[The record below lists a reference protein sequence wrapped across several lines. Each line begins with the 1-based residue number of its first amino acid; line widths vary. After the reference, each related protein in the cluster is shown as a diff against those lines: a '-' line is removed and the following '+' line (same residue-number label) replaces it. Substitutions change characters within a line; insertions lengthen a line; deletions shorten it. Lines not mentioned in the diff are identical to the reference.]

1 MKVAHALIASI
12 IALTSLHTHAA
23 DAQIEASSAQQTLK
37 LQYAELEDLKSQLA
51 LAKSAGTTNV
61 VTFVISSGLVAAGL
75 IMDILGGPGTRI
87 KNMATLSAADTVIV
101 VGGIGMT
108 SSGLVIQLDENK
120 IEEITK
126 KITDQQTKITETAQ
140 GLL

>member
-1 MKVAHALIASI
+1 MKVTLALIASI
-12 IALTSLHTHAA
+12 IAFSSLQLHAA
-23 DAQIEASSAQQTLK
+23 EGSVEVPSAQQTLK
-37 LQYAELEDLKSQLA
+37 QQYAELEDLKSQLT
-51 LAKSAGTTNV
+51 LAKDAGTTNV
-61 VTFVISSGLVAAGL
+61 ITFVISSSLVAAGL

-87 KNMATLSAADTVIV
+87 KNMATLSTADTVIV
-101 VGGIGMT
+101 IGGIGMA

-126 KITDQQTKITETAQ
+126 KIADQQAKITETAQ

>member
-1 MKVAHALIASI
+1 MKVTHALIASI
-12 IALTSLHTHAA
+12 IAFTSLHLHAA
-23 DAQIEASSAQQTLK
+23 EGQVEVPSAQQTLK
-37 LQYAELEDLKSQLA
+37 QQYAELEDLKSQLT
-51 LAKSAGTTNV
+51 LAKNAGKTNV
-61 VTFVISSGLVAAGL
+61 ITFVISSSLVAAGL

-87 KNMATLSAADTVIV
+87 KNMATLSTADTVIV
-101 VGGIGMT
+101 VGGIGMA

-126 KITDQQTKITETAQ
+126 KITDQQAKIAETAQ

>member
-1 MKVAHALIASI
+1 MKVANALIASI
-12 IALTSLHTHAA
+12 IALTSLHLHAA
-23 DAQIEASSAQQTLK
+23 EGTVEVASPQQTLK
-37 LQYAELEDLKSQLA
+37 QQYAELEDLKSQLA
-51 LAKSAGTTNV
+51 LVESGGKTNV
-61 VTFVISSGLVAAGL
+61 ITFVISSGLVAAGL

-87 KNMATLSAADTVIV
+87 KNMAALSTADTIIM
-101 VGGIGMT
+101 VGGIGMV